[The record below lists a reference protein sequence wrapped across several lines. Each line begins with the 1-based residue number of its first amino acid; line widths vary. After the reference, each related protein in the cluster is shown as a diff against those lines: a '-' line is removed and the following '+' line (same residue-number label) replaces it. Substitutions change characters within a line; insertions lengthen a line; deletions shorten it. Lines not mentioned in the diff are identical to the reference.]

1 MLNESIPTASAST
14 ASSTVLRM
22 TTSPLSSRPDSSTL
36 RGTNESNPNS
46 ISCSIA
52 WALLVILFAVTNTL
66 AGNLLHMKVLAK
78 QNVAAHLGRLI
89 DKAVPGRRGLEAWGA
104 LLEAHATL
112 MRQLQTDLVDKTGLD
127 LNDFDVISQL
137 ARAGGGLRMTELA
150 ARAFSSRSG
159 LTRRIDRL
167 VEEGLVSR
175 STADGDARGVV
186 VTLTDAGVAR
196 VSETGSVHLRAVA
209 ELFVAKLDNQ
219 ELAVL
224 ESALNKVILDRT
236 FG

>member
-1 MLNESIPTASAST
+1 MDE
-14 ASSTVLRM
+14 
-22 TTSPLSSRPDSSTL
+22 
-36 RGTNESNPNS
+36 
-46 ISCSIA
+46 
-52 WALLVILFAVTNTL
+52 
-66 AGNLLHMKVLAK
+66 
-78 QNVAAHLGRLI
+78 
-89 DKAVPGRRGLEAWGA
+89 AVPGRRGLEAWGA

-112 MRQLQTDLVDKTGLD
+112 MRQLQTDLVNKTGLD

-159 LTRRIDRL
+159 LTRRVDRL

-175 STADGDARGVV
+175 TTADVV
-186 VTLTDAGVAR
+186 VTLTDAGSAR
-196 VSETGSVHLRAVA
+196 VSETVPVHLRAVA
-209 ELFVAKLDNQ
+209 ELFISKLDNQ

-224 ESALNKVILDRT
+224 ESALKKVILDRT

>member
-1 MLNESIPTASAST
+1 MQVPT
-14 ASSTVLRM
+14 RQ
-22 TTSPLSSRPDSSTL
+22 
-36 RGTNESNPNS
+36 E
-46 ISCSIA
+46 
-52 WALLVILFAVTNTL
+52 L
-66 AGNLLHMKVLAK
+66 AAQLD
-78 QNVAAHLGRLI
+78 RLI
-89 DKAVPGRRGLEAWGA
+89 DQAVPGRRGLGAWGA

-112 MRQLQTDLVDKTGLD
+112 MRQLQIDLVNKTGLD

-150 ARAFSSRSG
+150 ARVFSSRSG

-167 VEEGLVSR
+167 VEEGLVTR
-175 STADGDARGVV
+175 TTADGDARGVV

-196 VSETGSVHLRAVA
+196 VSETVPVHLRAVT
-209 ELFVAKLDNQ
+209 ELFVAKLDNH

-224 ESALNKVILDRT
+224 ESALKKVILDRA

>member
-1 MLNESIPTASAST
+1 MHVS
-14 ASSTVLRM
+14 
-22 TTSPLSSRPDSSTL
+22 
-36 RGTNESNPNS
+36 
-46 ISCSIA
+46 
-52 WALLVILFAVTNTL
+52 
-66 AGNLLHMKVLAK
+66 MKRDL
-78 QNVAAHLGRLI
+78 AAHMGRLI
-89 DKAVPGRRGLEAWGA
+89 EEAVPGGRGLEAWRA

-112 MRQLQTDLVDKTGLD
+112 MRQLQTDLVSKTGLD

-137 ARAGGGLRMTELA
+137 AQAGGRLRMTDLA

-175 STADGDARGVV
+175 TTADGDARGVV
-186 VTLTDAGVAR
+186 VTLTEAGVAR
-196 VSETGSVHLRAVA
+196 VSETVPVHLRAVA
-209 ELFVAKLDNQ
+209 ELFMAKLDNE

-224 ESALNKVILDRT
+224 EKALKKVILDRT

>member
-1 MLNESIPTASAST
+1 L
-14 ASSTVLRM
+14 
-22 TTSPLSSRPDSSTL
+22 
-36 RGTNESNPNS
+36 
-46 ISCSIA
+46 
-52 WALLVILFAVTNTL
+52 
-66 AGNLLHMKVLAK
+66 
-78 QNVAAHLGRLI
+78 AAHLDRLI
-89 DKAVPGRRGLEAWGA
+89 DEAVPGRRGLEAWAA

-112 MRQLQTDLVDKTGLD
+112 MRQLQTDLVNKTGLD

-137 ARAGGGLRMTELA
+137 ARAGGRLRMTELA

-167 VEEGLVSR
+167 VEEGVVTR

-186 VTLTDAGVAR
+186 VTLTDAGATR
-196 VSETGSVHLRAVA
+196 VSETVPVHLRAVA
-209 ELFVAKLDNQ
+209 ELFMAKLDNR

-224 ESALNKVILDRT
+224 ESALKKVILDRT